1 MPIDKQWATLYPSN
15 WNAISAEVREDAGQC
30 CEWCGVK
37 NHSMRGATKIILTVA
52 HLDHDPRNCERE
64 NLRALC
70 QACHIG
76 YDKTPEQR
84 RRREMLRA
92 ELFGGQQ
99 RMF

>member
-1 MPIDKQWATLYPSN
+1 MPIDKQWATLYPSD

-30 CEWCGVK
+30 CEWCGVR
-37 NHSMRGATKIILTVA
+37 NRSMRGTTKIILTVA
-52 HLDHDPRNCERE
+52 HLDHDPRNSNRE
-64 NLRALC
+64 NLVALC

-76 YDKTPEQR
+76 YDKHPDQR

-92 ELFGGQQ
+92 ELFGGQL